1 MFTLFSNPHLR
12 IQVTHLIVIFVL
24 FLNIIF
30 FTQSQVSFI
39 LQFILIVAVV
49 FHHRDDMNLKKSLD
63 EIENQLREDSN
74 IFDKNTVVSESDL
87 SGDITYVNSK
97 FCEISG
103 YKKEELLGKPHS
115 IFRASDTP
123 AEFYKELWNT
133 LKRGETFHGIFKNIK
148 KDGTAFWMDS
158 SISPIRKNKKIIGYK
173 AIRFDITA
181 ELLKKNIIEHERDE
195 KDVLLKQQGKRFEF
209 VINSSR
215 DGFWDFDV
223 LNQVFYLSDGWK
235 KRLGFDAD
243 EEVPYLKYLALIPDE
258 YRFEHHQAMHD
269 MLDEYPND
277 VEYVHFRI
285 RYPLVTKRGE
295 RLLIEDV
302 GDAFFNEKSQ
312 PTRITGFHR
321 DVTEQ
326 ERQNKIIESQNRVA
340 AMGEMI
346 GNIAHQWRQPISAIN
361 NALNNLEFDIELE
374 DLDEIKV
381 ESFLK
386 ISKKVKSY
394 TAHLSKTIDD
404 FRKISSDEKIKTH
417 FFIKDVIDA
426 AYKIVIDEYNKC
438 HINFVISREGE
449 CRCEFIGYERE
460 LLQVML
466 NILNNA
472 RDILIEKQIENPT
485 VTVGLFKNE
494 KNVCVTIHDNAGG
507 IDEEIIEKI
516 FDPYFTTKHESIG
529 TGIGLYMSKKI
540 ITEHFN
546 GKLYIEN
553 ENNGAKFYISIPKP
567 I

>member
-1 MFTLFSNPHLR
+1 MFTILSNPHSR
-12 IQVTHLIVIFVL
+12 IQVTHFIVIFVL
-24 FLNIIF
+24 FLNMIF
-30 FTQSQVSFI
+30 LTQSQASLI
-39 LQFILIVAVV
+39 LQFVLIFAVIL
-49 FHHRDDMNLKKSLD
+49 HHRDDMNLKKSLD
-63 EIENQLREDSN
+63 EIETQLREDSS
-74 IFDKNTVVSESDL
+74 IFDRNNVVSESNL
-87 SGDITYVNSK
+87 EGDITYVNAK

-103 YKKEELLGKPHS
+103 YTREELLGKPHS
-115 IFRASDTP
+115 IFRAPDTP
-123 AEFYKELWNT
+123 VKFYKELWDT
-133 LKRGETFHGIFKNIK
+133 LEKGKTFHGIFKNIK

-181 ELLKKNIIEHERDE
+181 EVLAKNILKDERDE
-195 KDVLLKQQGKRFEF
+195 QAFLLKQQGKRFEF

-223 LNQVFYLSDGWK
+223 LKQVFYLSDGWK

-243 EEVPYLKYLALIPDE
+243 EEITYLKYLSLIPDD

-269 MLDEYPND
+269 MLDEYPSD
-277 VEYVHFRI
+277 LEYVHFRI

-302 GDAFFNEKSQ
+302 GDAFFDAKSQ

-321 DVTEQ
+321 DITEQ
-326 ERQNKIIESQNRVA
+326 ERQNKIIASQNRVA

-346 GNIAHQWRQPISAIN
+346 GNIAHQWRQPIGAIN

-374 DLDEIKV
+374 DLTEIKA
-381 ESFLK
+381 ETFLET
-386 ISKKVKSY
+386 SKKVKGY

-404 FRKISSDEKIKTH
+404 FRKISSDEKVKTH
-417 FFIKDVIDA
+417 FLIKDVIDA
-426 AYKIVIDEYNKC
+426 AYKIVIDEYNKYK
-438 HINFVISREGE
+438 INFIISAEGK
-449 CRCEFIGYERE
+449 CTCEFIGYERE
-460 LLQVML
+460 LLQVIL

-472 RDILIEKQIENPT
+472 KDILVEKQISSPT
-485 VTVGLFKNE
+485 VTVGLFKDE

-507 IDEEIIEKI
+507 IHEEIIEKV

-540 ITEHFN
+540 IIDHFG

-553 ENNGAKFYISIPKP
+553 ESGGAKFYISIPRPK
-567 I
+567 